1 METQLAI
8 VQPDQLEEI
17 VKNSGLEI
25 AEGEQIKQSYQ
36 PFLIQL
42 AEIQEQSTKINFANP
57 VELDETIARELRLKT
72 VKIRTGAGDL
82 KDSRKRIHLLKG
94 NLEQA
99 AYNLIAASCK
109 LVEDVFVNVE
119 KAREI
124 AESKRKAGLRA
135 ERQAELEKYGWQNTG
150 IDLGMFEEKNYLF
163 LLSGVKK
170 EYEDRIAA
178 EKKAEEER
186 IAKEKALEEERQRM
200 KAENE
205 RLQKEAEAREKAMA
219 EERAKA
225 EAARKAVE
233 EKARKEREESEMK
246 LAEERRIQAEKLA
259 AEQVK
264 AKKEAEARE
273 AAEREL
279 QAKKDAELKAQK
291 EAAEKAESERKA
303 KEDADRK
310 AAAAPDKQ
318 KLLKMIDLTIM
329 PEANVT
335 TDYGYATE
343 KVIREKFDAFKEWA
357 KKEINKSQN
366 SLGL

>member
-1 METQLAI
+1 MNKLAL
-8 VQPDQLEEI
+8 VKKEELEII
-17 VKNSGLEI
+17 VKDSGLEI

-42 AEIQEQSTKINFANP
+42 AAIQAQSEKINFADP
-57 VELDETIARELRLKT
+57 VEIDETIARELRLKT
-72 VKIRTGAGDL
+72 VKIRTGAADL

-109 LVEDVFVNVE
+109 LAEDTFIQVE

-124 AESKRKAGLRA
+124 AESKRRAVLRA

-163 LLSGVKK
+163 LLAGVKK
-170 EYEDRIAA
+170 EHEDRIAEEKRIEQERIEK
-178 EKKAEEER
+178 EKKDAEER
-186 IAKEKALEEERQRM
+186 AAMI
-200 KAENE
+200 AENA

-225 EAARKAVE
+225 EAERKAAE
-233 EKARKEREESEMK
+233 EKARKEREEAEKK

-259 AEQVK
+259 AEQAK

-273 AAEREL
+273 KIEREL

-291 EAAEKAESERKA
+291 EAAAKAEADRKA
-303 KEDADRK
+303 KEIAEKK
-310 AAAAPDKQ
+310 AAAAPDKD
-318 KLLKMIDLTIM
+318 KLLAFISSLSM
-329 PEANVT
+329 PDMALKT
-335 TDYGYATE
+335 AYGKATE
-343 KVIREKFDAFKEWA
+343 KVIREKFEGFKEWA
-357 KKEINKSQN
+357 KKEVNKSEN
-366 SLGL
+366 TLGLW